1 MGKLLSK
8 EVKRGE
14 YDDLGYKF
22 QRRDD
27 VKVRHYKGRNTQK
40 RRRRLGKLKKGE
52 TPRRW
57 RPLAV
62 PKARNSNSTD
72 TSTLLLVIRSP

>member
-1 MGKLLSK
+1 MGKLLWK

-14 YDDLGYKF
+14 YDDLGCKF

-27 VKVRHYKGRNTQK
+27 VKVRHHKGRNTQE
-40 RRRRLGKLKKGE
+40 RRKLGKLEKGE

-72 TSTLLLVIRSP
+72 TSTVLLVIRSP